1 MNGNSFQGEGEIP
14 SIFLININAVQ
25 SSIMKK
31 NYYTYAYLREDM
43 SPYYIGK
50 GKGKRAY
57 NYHTKF
63 VKVPPKERILILK
76 YFSTENDAYKHEIYM
91 IAIFGRK
98 DKGTGILINRTD
110 GGDNPPKATGRVGW
124 NKGKTMSFSK
134 ERNIKISL
142 AHKGKK
148 KSETHR
154 KNLSKAKKGIPS
166 PFKNK
171 FKLSEKQIQELISSD
186 NILELSEKWNVSRNY
201 LYGLRRDLKS
211 RGYKIKDA
219 RTKSKKK
226 LKCVL
231 LDENQLD
238 ILLNSPKGSI
248 ILLSEKW
255 NISKI
260 YLYNIRYKFMKN
272 KDN

>member
-1 MNGNSFQGEGEIP
+1 
-14 SIFLININAVQ
+14 
-25 SSIMKK
+25 MKED
-31 NYYTYAYLREDM
+31 YYTYAYLREDM

-50 GKGKRAY
+50 GKGRRAY
-57 NYHTKF
+57 NYHSKF

-76 YFSTENDAYKHEIYM
+76 YFPSENDAYKHEIYM

-98 DKGTGILINRTD
+98 DKGSGVLINRTD

-124 NKGKTMSFSK
+124 NKGKTMNFSK

-154 KNLSKAKKGIPS
+154 KNLSKSKTGIPS

-171 FKLSEKQIQELISSD
+171 FKLNEEQIQELISSE
-186 NILELSEKWNVSRNY
+186 NILKLSEKWNVSRNY
-201 LYGLRRDLKS
+201 LYALRKNLKS

-219 RTKSKKK
+219 RTKFKKK
-226 LKCVL
+226 LKCGFL
-231 LDENQLD
+231 SENQLN

-248 ILLSEKW
+248 ILLAEEW
-255 NISKI
+255 NISKE
-260 YLYNIRYKFMKN
+260 YLYNIRYKFAKN
-272 KDN
+272 KDSLKTVH